1 MSVSLIDFISAI
13 NEDFE
18 MCFEEEFGDTGITK
32 GQVVFISY
40 IGYHPGCS
48 PSELAEN
55 TNADSGYTARSIK
68 KLVDAGIAEK
78 ERRESDKRAY
88 MIRLTEMG
96 MARFHECEEMQ
107 RRWEEKVT
115 EDLDSDERQQLLQLL
130 NKMGIF

>member
-1 MSVSLIDFISAI
+1 MSASLIDFISAI

-18 MCFEEEFGDTGITK
+18 SYFEREFADTGITK

-40 IGYHPGCS
+40 IGYHPDCS

-55 TNADSGYTARSIK
+55 TKADSGYTARSIK

-78 ERRESDKRAY
+78 ERQEADKRAY
-88 MIRLTEMG
+88 MLRLTELG
-96 MARFHECEEMQ
+96 MMRFRECEEMQ
-107 RRWEEKVT
+107 RQWEDKVT
-115 EDLDSDERQQLLQLL
+115 EDLEPDEREMLLQLL